1 MKEVTTEILNYA
13 KVYVFGSFA
22 RGDYKVYFS
31 DIDVLIVSDKISE
44 KMQERAEIKVEIR
57 KRVNANYIFQ
67 IHLVNSKEFEFY
79 KKFVDKLLEI

>member
-1 MKEVTTEILNYA
+1 
-13 KVYVFGSFA
+13 
-22 RGDYKVYFS
+22 
-31 DIDVLIVSDKISE
+31 
-44 KMQERAEIKVEIR
+44 MQERAEIKVEIR